1 MAREPRQLAE
11 HVLKANHELLSF
23 NRGIVSPLLMGRAD
37 VQRVA
42 LSAATQTNFMPR
54 TLGPMSLRPGLQ
66 YLGATASNAA
76 AKHIPFV
83 YSITDTGLIEVTDY
97 LVRVRMADALVTR
110 ASVATAIANGTFT
123 SDLTSWTAAD
133 EGSASSVWL
142 TGGYM
147 SLQGTGTSAAIRRQ
161 TVTVAGGDV
170 GVVHALNITVTRGP
184 VTLRVGSSSGGDE
197 YITEVALN
205 TGRHSLAFT
214 PTGTSV
220 YIALQTRLKYPV
232 LVDSIAIA
240 SSGVMSL
247 VAPWPAAYLGRIR
260 YAQSGDVVFVDC
272 DGVRPMRIVRRG
284 TGSWSVED
292 LISNLGPFR
301 NVNLTETTVTA
312 SALTGLITL
321 TASTPIFKSTHVGG
335 LFKLKSDGQAV
346 TQTASAQNTFTN
358 SIKVTGVGAART
370 FGLTITGTW
379 AGTVTLQRSVDGT
392 TWKDVVPYIVNA
404 STTLDDG
411 LDNQIIYY
419 RLGIKTGGYT
429 SGSAVMDLVYAT
441 GSIYGIA
448 RVSAFTSSTVVT
460 AFVVQD
466 LGSAVAVTGWSE
478 GSWSDYRGHPSACA
492 LREGRLWH
500 VGKDKFWASVVDDF
514 ANNDAEYV
522 GDAGPIN
529 RSIGDGPVDR
539 MSWLISSLN
548 LMAGGGGAEFLARST
563 TLEEGITPFN
573 FNVRPT
579 TTLGSYGVDA
589 DMLDQSI
596 LFIDRSGTRLIEL
609 TPNGS
614 GYSASDLTQIYPEAL
629 LPYVVD
635 IAVQRRPDAR
645 VHCVLSN
652 GTVRVL
658 VYNKLEDQRAW
669 VTVTTS
675 GTVEEVIVLPGTEED
690 AVYYVVNRTVNSA
703 TVRYLEK
710 WALESAC
717 VGGNVNKQADAFG
730 TYSGAATTSI
740 PAAHLVG
747 ATCSVWADGLD
758 VGPLVATAGTITLTT
773 AAANVVYGLPYTG
786 QFKSVKLAQSG
797 IALSSRKRVNKIG
810 VLLVNTH
817 AQGLKYGPDFSTLDD
832 LPAVEAGAAVTATG
846 IWSDYNYDHIA
857 FNGTYTVDSRLCLQA
872 ASPRPCTVL
881 ACVIELEI

>member
-1 MAREPRQLAE
+1 M
-11 HVLKANHELLSF
+11 KSNHELLSF
-23 NRGIVSPLLMGRAD
+23 NRGIVSPLLMGRVD
-37 VQRVA
+37 VQRIA

-54 TLGPMSLRPGLQ
+54 TLGPMSLRPGLE
-66 YLGATASNAA
+66 YIGATASNAA
-76 AKHIPFV
+76 AKNIPFV
-83 YSITDTGLIEVTDY
+83 YSITDTGLIEVTDA

-110 ASVATAIANGTFT
+110 TAVSTAIANGTFT
-123 SDLTSWTAAD
+123 SDLTSWTDTD

-147 SLQGTGTSAAIRRQ
+147 SLQGTGTSAAIREQ
-161 TVTVAGGDV
+161 AVTIIGGDAS
-170 GVVHALNITVTRGP
+170 VVHALNIVVNRGP
-184 VTLRVGSSSGGDE
+184 VTLRVGSTSGGDE
-197 YITEVALN
+197 YISEVDLN
-205 TGRHSLAFT
+205 TGQHSLAFT
-214 PTGTSV
+214 PTGTFYV
-220 YIALQTRLKYPV
+220 RLQTRLEYPV
-232 LVDSIAIA
+232 LVDSVAIA
-240 SSGVMSL
+240 SSGVMTL
-247 VAPWPAAYLGRIR
+247 VAPWPAAYLGRLR
-260 YAQSGDVVFVDC
+260 YTQSGDVVFVDC
-272 DGVRPMRIVRRG
+272 DGVRPMRIVRHG

-301 NVNLTETTVTA
+301 NVNLTETTITA

-321 TASTPIFKSTHVGG
+321 TASKAIFKSTHVGG

-358 SIKVTGVGAART
+358 SIKVTGVGTART

-379 AGTVTLQRSVDGT
+379 AGTVTLQRSADDT
-392 TWKDVVPYIVNA
+392 TWKDVTTYIVNA

-411 LDNQIIYY
+411 LDNQIVYY

-448 RVSAFTSSTVVT
+448 RVSAFTSATVVT

-466 LGSAVAVTGWSE
+466 MGSAAAVTGWSE
-478 GSWSDYRGHPSACA
+478 GAWSDYRGYPSACA

-514 ANNDAEYV
+514 ANHNAEYV
-522 GDAGPIN
+522 GDAGPVS
-529 RSIGDGPVDR
+529 RSIGEGPVDR
-539 MSWLISSLN
+539 ISWLVSSSN
-548 LMAGGGGAEFLARST
+548 LMAGGGAAEFMARSST
-563 TLEEGITPFN
+563 QEEGFTPFN

-589 DMLDQSI
+589 DVLDQSI
-596 LFIDRSGTRLIEL
+596 MFIDRSGTRLIEL
-609 TPNGS
+609 EPRGG
-614 GYSASDLTQIYPEAL
+614 GYSAIDLTQDYPEGL

-690 AVYYVVNRTVNSA
+690 AVYYVVNRTINAA

-710 WALESAC
+710 WALESEC
-717 VGGNVNKQADAFG
+717 VGGNVNNQADAFG
-730 TYSGAATTSI
+730 TYTGAATTSI
-740 PAAHLVG
+740 PATHLVG

-773 AAANVVYGLPYTG
+773 AAASVVYGLPYTG

-810 VLLVNTH
+810 VLLLNTH

-832 LPAVEAGAAVTATG
+832 LPAVEAGATVTATG
-846 IWSDYNYDHIA
+846 IWGDYNYDHIA
-857 FNGTYTVDSRLCLQA
+857 FNGSYTVDSRLCLQA

>member
-1 MAREPRQLAE
+1 
-11 HVLKANHELLSF
+11 
-23 NRGIVSPLLMGRAD
+23 MGRVD
-37 VQRVA
+37 VQRIA

-76 AKHIPFV
+76 AKHIPFI
-83 YSITDTGLIEVTDY
+83 YSITDTGLLELTDY
-97 LVRVRMADALVTR
+97 LVRVRMADTLVTR
-110 ASVATAIANGTFT
+110 AAVSTAIANGQFT
-123 SDLTSWTAAD
+123 TDLISWTGAD
-133 EGSASSVWL
+133 EGTAVSAWL
-142 TGGYM
+142 TGGYL
-147 SLQGTGTSAAIRRQ
+147 SLLGTGISAAIRAQ
-161 TVTVAGGDV
+161 TVTIIGGDS
-170 GVVHALNITVTRGP
+170 GIVHALNVVVTRGP
-184 VTLRVGSSSGGDE
+184 VTLRVGSTNGGDE
-197 YITEVALN
+197 YITEVDLN
-205 TGRHSLAFT
+205 TGQHSLAFT
-214 PTGTSV
+214 PTGTFYV
-220 YIALQTRLKYPV
+220 RLQNRLKYPV
-232 LVDSIAIA
+232 LVDSVAIS

-247 VAPWPAAYLGRIR
+247 AAPWPAAYLGRIR
-260 YAQSGDVVFVDC
+260 YTQSGDVVFADC
-272 DGVRPMRIVRRG
+272 DGIRPMRIVRRG

-292 LISNLGPFR
+292 LISNRGPFR
-301 NVNLTETTVTA
+301 NVNLTETTITA

-321 TASTPIFKSTHVGG
+321 TASKAIFRSTHVGG

-379 AGTVTLQRSVDGT
+379 AGTVTLQRSVDNT

-411 LDNQIIYY
+411 LDNQIVYY

-466 LGSAVAVTGWSE
+466 MGSAAAVTEWSE
-478 GSWSDYRGHPSACA
+478 GSWSDDRGFPSACV

-514 ANNDAEYV
+514 ANNDAQYV
-522 GDAGPIN
+522 GDSGPIN

-539 MSWLISSLN
+539 MSWLKSSLN

-563 TLEEGITPFN
+563 MLEEGLTPFN

-589 DMLDQSI
+589 ALMDQSI
-596 LFIDRSGTRLIEL
+596 VFIDRSGTRLIEL
-609 TPNGS
+609 APNGG
-614 GYSASDLTQIYPEAL
+614 GYSAMDLTQDYPEAL
-629 LPYVVD
+629 LPYVVG
-635 IAVQRRPDAR
+635 IAVQRRLDTR
-645 VHCVLSN
+645 IHCVLSN

-690 AVYYVVNRTVNSA
+690 AVYYVVNRTINA
-703 TVRYLEK
+703 GTVRYLEK

-730 TYSGAATTSI
+730 TYSGVATTSI

-758 VGPLVATAGTITLTT
+758 VGPLVATAGTITLAT
-773 AAANVVYGLPYTG
+773 AAANVVYGLVYTG

-797 IALSSRKRVNKIG
+797 VALSSRKRVNKIG

-817 AQGLKYGPDFSTLDD
+817 AQGLKYGPDFNTLDD
-832 LPAVEAGAAVTATG
+832 LPAVEAGATVTATG